1 MAMIGKLIAPVSGSL
16 RKFSPLYL
24 IPKSCRRWVFAF
36 FVGLVI
42 TSLATPAKAQDS
54 GFDQAIDQINTM
66 STTLATL
73 TVLFTEVVVTPMGFS
88 AAARTFRRVVIGNL

>member
-1 MAMIGKLIAPVSGSL
+1 MIGKLIAPVSGSL
-16 RKFSPLYL
+16 RKLSPLYL
-24 IPKSCRRWVFAF
+24 IPQSCRRWVFAF
-36 FVGLVI
+36 FVGLAI
-42 TSLATPAKAQDS
+42 TSVAFPARSQT
-54 GFDQAIDQINTM
+54 GFDEAINQIDTM